1 METRKITKE
10 EFMKKMKEL
19 ARRIKEQRENERQ
32 KANNK

>member
-10 EFMKKMKEL
+10 EFMTKMKEMM
-19 ARRIKEQRENERQ
+19 RRIKEHRENERQ